1 MRARVL
7 RAEWVKFRTVRGWVI
22 AVIVAGLA
30 IIALGVGS
38 GNGHGSCNAASCQGP
53 TGPGGELVTDSFYF
67 VRQPLPGDGS
77 ITVRVTSL
85 TGEIPSYTGAGG
97 LPGTRAGVMPWSKAG
112 IIVKASTAQGSA
124 YAAMMVTGGHGVRMQ
139 DDYTGDIAG
148 LPGSVS
154 AGSPR
159 WLRLTRSGDTVTGY
173 DSADG
178 TRWRRVGTVRLA
190 GLPATAQAGLF
201 ATSPQYAQTDAV
213 FQNSVSGGLTQ
224 TTGTFD
230 HVGLTW
236 PGGAWTGADIGAPQG
251 PAPGPATG
259 FRQAGGR
266 FSVTGSG
273 DIAPAVSGPAGMG
286 TTLTQVLIGTF
297 AGLIVIV
304 VIGAMF
310 MTAEYRRGLIRVT
323 LAATPRRGQVLAA
336 KAAVVGA
343 VTFAVGLAAAAIT
356 VIVGQ
361 RELRADGVY
370 VWAASGLTQARVI
383 VGTAA
388 VLAVAAVIA
397 VALGA
402 VLRRSAAAVAS
413 VIVVLV
419 LPYLLTVAVPILPPG
434 PANWLDRITPAAA
447 FAVQQTAIVYP
458 QVDNLYIPAQG
469 FYPLAPWAGFAV
481 LCGWAV
487 VALGVAA
494 YLLRRRDA

>member
-1 MRARVL
+1 MRARAL

-22 AVIVAGLA
+22 AMIVAGLA
-30 IIALGVGS
+30 IIALGVGP
-38 GNGHGSCNAASCQGP
+38 GNGHGSCDVASCEGP
-53 TGPGGELVTDSFYF
+53 TGPGGEMVTDSFYF

-85 TGEIPSYTGAGG
+85 AGEIPSYTGAGG
-97 LPGTRAGVMPWSKAG
+97 RPGKRAGVMPWSKAG

-139 DDYTGDIAG
+139 YDYTGDIAG

-154 AGSPR
+154 ARSAR

-213 FQNSVSGGLTQ
+213 FQNAVSGGPTQ
-224 TTGTFD
+224 ATGTFD

-251 PAPGPATG
+251 PAAGPATG
-259 FRQAGGR
+259 FRRADGG

-273 DIAPAVSGPAGMG
+273 DIAPAVAGPEGMG
-286 TTLTQVLIGTF
+286 TTLAQALIGTF

-304 VIGAMF
+304 VVGSMF

-323 LAATPRRGQVLAA
+323 FAATPRRGKVLAA
-336 KAAVVGA
+336 KAAVIGT
-343 VTFAVGLAAAAIT
+343 VTFAVGLAASAIT

-402 VLRRSAAAVAS
+402 VLRRGAAAVAS

-447 FAVQQTAIVYP
+447 FAVQQTAVAYP
-458 QVDNLYIPAQG
+458 QVDNLYFPAQG

-481 LCGWAV
+481 MCGWAV
-487 VALGVAA
+487 VALAVAA